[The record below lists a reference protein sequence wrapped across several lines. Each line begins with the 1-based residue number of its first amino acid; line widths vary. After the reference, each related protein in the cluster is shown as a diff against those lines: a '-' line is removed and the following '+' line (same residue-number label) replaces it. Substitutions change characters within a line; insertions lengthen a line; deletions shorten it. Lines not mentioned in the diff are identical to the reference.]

1 MDKVEYYNKEV
12 RDCVGSTTKV
22 TTNQPT
28 LINLL
33 RALESSYAE
42 VISSFASPIFL
53 TANSYDNS
61 YDETGEDLEDWGL
74 LKEDNKEKRAYYE
87 KALGKS
93 FCNWWANPGNVNE
106 EEGGDKTKTFW
117 IRLESRDMPPL
128 LFLENLF
135 ENFNGGGFTT
145 SIRSEWFGGEGSC
158 GWWENGNSFETQLE
172 LEWIPENV
180 YNHHQTIKEDEVFDK
195 AMVNFQFGEDQ
206 FFDWLQKFWS

>member
-61 YDETGEDLEDWGL
+61 YDETGEDLEDGGL
-74 LKEDNKEKRAYYE
+74 LKEENKEKRAYYE

-117 IRLESRDMPPL
+117 IRLESRDMPPCSSSKTFSRILTVGVSL
-128 LFLENLF
+128 LAFAANGLGVMVLV
-135 ENFNGGGFTT
+135 GGGRMGIVLRPNL
-145 SIRSEWFGGEGSC
+145 SL
-158 GWWENGNSFETQLE
+158 NGYLRMF
-172 LEWIPENV
+172 III
-180 YNHHQTIKEDEVFDK
+180 IKP
-195 AMVNFQFGEDQ
+195 
-206 FFDWLQKFWS
+206 